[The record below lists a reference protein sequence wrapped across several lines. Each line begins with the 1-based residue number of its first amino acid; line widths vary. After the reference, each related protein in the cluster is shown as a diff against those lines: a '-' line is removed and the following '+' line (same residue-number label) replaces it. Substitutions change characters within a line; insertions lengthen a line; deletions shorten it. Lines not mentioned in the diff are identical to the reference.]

1 MTVLCYFPWK
11 PWQESNLKEETIEGV
26 KVKRIKNYLITAG
39 KYGRFLNRFILP
51 FDFFSALSGQNFDV
65 IHIAGVHHL
74 TYAAILFAKLKGIP
88 VVISLYGEE
97 LRTFD
102 DIKSRGF
109 LKGLKLKIR
118 LLIYKLV
125 FKSAGEVSCSSK
137 SLQDGLE
144 KLNIRKSSRIIYN
157 GVNVSKLNN
166 ALQKDPAKMRKKYSI
181 PNDKI
186 VLGSIGGISARK
198 GYDILIDVFALV
210 CEKNTNLYL
219 VIVGGG
225 DIQLLRDQAA
235 KNGVEQ
241 KISFLGALDYEQLL
255 EVYPVMDIYVQFPIQ
270 EEGVSQTTIEASMMR
285 KPVIVSDCGAM
296 RDSVNAGKSGYIF
309 PIEDKKAI
317 AQAILGFAKDENL
330 RKKIGAFGRKW
341 VAENFSYDKIAS
353 QYLDIFQKG
362 GAK

>member
-11 PWQESNLKEETIEGV
+11 PWQESNLKEETIEGI
-26 KVKRIKNYLITAG
+26 KIKRIKNYLITAG
-39 KYGRFLNRFILP
+39 KYGRFFNRFILP

-74 TYAAILFAKLKGIP
+74 AYASILFAKLKRIP

-109 LKGLKLKIR
+109 FKTLKLKIR
-118 LLIYKLV
+118 LLIYKIV

-137 SLQDGLE
+137 SLRDGLE
-144 KLNIRKSSRIIYN
+144 KLNIRENSQIIFN

-166 ALQKDPAKMRKKYSI
+166 ALQKDPAKMRNKYSI
-181 PNDKI
+181 PEDKI
-186 VLGSIGGISARK
+186 ILGSIGGISPRK
-198 GYDILIDVFALV
+198 GYGILIDVFTLA
-210 CEKNTNLYL
+210 CGKNPNLCL

-225 DIQLLRDQAA
+225 DIQSLRDQAT
-235 KNGVEQ
+235 KNKVEQ
-241 KISFLGALDYEQLL
+241 KILFLGALNYEQLL

-270 EEGVSQTTIEASMMR
+270 EEGVSQTTIEASMMG
-285 KPVIVSDCGAM
+285 KPVLVSDCGAM
-296 RDSVNAGKSGYIF
+296 RDSVNVGKSGYIY

-317 AQAILGFAKDENL
+317 AKAIVGFAKDENL

-341 VAENFSYDKIAS
+341 VAENFSYDNIAS

-362 GAK
+362 GTK